1 MGGAVCA
8 AAAGGRCATAG
19 VMSNAGLGREV
30 PIDPAH
36 AALLF
41 IDVQN
46 YTARPD
52 GGEYASL
59 TDADREARYGWFFR
73 ALRDTAVPNMQRLQ
87 TACRRAKIEVMYTVI
102 GSLTHDGRDLSLD
115 YKISGL
121 FVPRGSW
128 DAKVLDAIAPIDD
141 EIVLPKTS
149 SSVFISTNIDYV
161 LRNLG
166 VKSLIVAGVLTD
178 QCIDSAVR
186 DACDLGY
193 LVTVPTDA
201 CATLSQERHDW
212 SLRNNRGYC
221 RQLTT
226 NALVAEIDELQG
238 RGDGR

>member
-1 MGGAVCA
+1 
-8 AAAGGRCATAG
+8 
-19 VMSNAGLGREV
+19 MSNAGLGREV

-87 TACRRAKIEVMYTVI
+87 TACRRAKIEVLYTVI

-166 VKSLIVAGVLTD
+166 VRSLIVAGVLTD

-221 RQLTT
+221 RQMTT
-226 NALVAEIDELQG
+226 NALVAEIDGLQG

>member
-1 MGGAVCA
+1 
-8 AAAGGRCATAG
+8 
-19 VMSNAGLGREV
+19 MSNAGLGREV

-102 GSLTHDGRDLSLD
+102 GSLTHNGRDLSLD

>member
-1 MGGAVCA
+1 
-8 AAAGGRCATAG
+8 
-19 VMSNAGLGREV
+19 MSNAGLGREV

-121 FVPRGSW
+121 FVPPGSW

>member
-1 MGGAVCA
+1 
-8 AAAGGRCATAG
+8 
-19 VMSNAGLGREV
+19 MSNAGLGREV

>member
-1 MGGAVCA
+1 MSSSRNAPQHGQP
-8 AAAGGRCATAG
+8 ATTL
-19 VMSNAGLGREV
+19 SREI
-30 PIDPAH
+30 PIDHAH

-46 YTARPD
+46 YNCRPD
-52 GGEYASL
+52 GGEYTAL
-59 TDADREARYGWFFR
+59 TAAERDARYGFFFNT
-73 ALRDTAVPNMQRLQ
+73 LRNTAAPNMQRLQ
-87 TACRRAKIEVMYTVI
+87 AACRQARIEILYTVI
-102 GSLTHDGRDLSLD
+102 EALTKDGRDQSLD
-115 YKISGL
+115 YKISQL

-128 DAKVLDAIAPIDD
+128 DALVLAEIAPAGD

-166 VKSLIVAGVLTD
+166 VRSLIIAGVLTD

-201 CATLSQERHDW
+201 CATLTEERHVS

-221 RQLTT
+221 RQVTT
-226 NALVAEIDELQG
+226 QALLEEIEQVG
-238 RGDGR
+238 A